1 MYTLI
6 WNSADGQGSLEM
18 GAFASEA
25 AAIEAIPAALAE
37 LLEQTADDEQERD
50 IRAGN
55 WSVEVAA

>member
-18 GAFASEA
+18 GVFATEA
-25 AAIEAIPAALAE
+25 AAMEAIPAALAE
-37 LLEQTADDEQERD
+37 LVEQTAGDEQEAD

-55 WSVEVAA
+55 WSVEVAR